1 MNFKKLNNL
10 IGWLVFALALC
21 VYFAT
26 MERTVSFWD
35 CGEFIATAFK
45 LEVGHSPGAPL
56 FMIMGRLFGMLAKP
70 DQVALYINAL
80 SALMSAFTILFLFW
94 TITHFARKLYA
105 RTEQHLNTS
114 QLWTVLGAGVV
125 GALAYTF
132 SDTFWFSAVEA
143 EVYASSSFFT
153 AIVFWAIL
161 KWEDNADDPHADRWL
176 VLISYLMGLS
186 IGVHLLNLLTI
197 PALAMVVYFRKY
209 TPTLRG
215 GLLAF
220 LVGCLLLGFVQVGLI
235 QGMPIIASKFELAFV
250 NGLGLPFDSGA
261 LFFLILLAALAIF
274 LFVYAH
280 KKRKRLLHLST
291 LCVVFAMIGYSSFIS
306 IIIRSRADVPI
317 DMTNPDDVLSLLS
330 YLQRDQYGSQPILTG
345 PDFNSSS
352 SGYEKGKTLYKEVQV
367 NGKDRYQEIGNR
379 QSTPIYSAGETRF
392 FPRMWSGDGSHA
404 NFYRQYL
411 ELGPQEEPSSKDNIT
426 FFIRYQLGWM
436 WWRYFMWNYAGRQND
451 YQGTSYGE
459 AQNGNWISG
468 VGPIDKMLGRGDI
481 DKMPVPYQENAARNE
496 LYFLPLILGLLGL
509 VYQFNRNKQEGT
521 VVGLLF
527 FFTGIAIVIYLNNT
541 PQQPRER
548 DYAYAGANYAFAIWI
563 GIGVLM
569 IRDWLQ
575 KFLKK
580 GSTAALLTLVIC
592 LLAVP
597 GLMAVQNWDDHDR
610 SGKSNA
616 RSTALNVLNSCDSN
630 AILFTV
636 GDNDTYPLWYLQEV
650 EGIRTD
656 IRIVNLSLLGID
668 WYLDQLYHKINQADA
683 VPMLWKKESYEAN
696 KRDVVFYQE
705 DPGLPKD
712 RYFDLA
718 QVMEFLTT
726 DDRRAQVQLVTGDYT
741 NILPTKNIALPVD
754 KASVLKHGIVALAD
768 SASIVPQVLF
778 TLPGNILTK
787 SDLGLLNIIGGV
799 AQEGWKRPVYFSA
812 GFAGGG
818 SYQGLDA
825 YLQLEGVANKL
836 VPVSTEGSSPSIGA
850 AQNVNT
856 DKSLDLYLHQFEWG
870 GTDKQQVYFDEKNRY
885 MMMTYRFNGVKVVEA
900 LLREGRNKDALQLL
914 DKIDQSF
921 TYESYPY
928 DQSMWGIVAAYYAA
942 GNSDK
947 ARSIAAI
954 IARDNA
960 QMIHYIIDL
969 PASAR
974 QLAMDV
980 DGRQCLGAFQF
991 LAHTA
996 GQYGDEASAKKWS
1009 QQLTELAHLA
1019 GIPLE

>member
-10 IGWLVFALALC
+10 TGWLVFAIALC

-35 CGEFIATAFK
+35 CGEFIATAYK

-56 FMIMGRLFGMLAKP
+56 FMMLGRLFGMLAAP
-70 DQVALYINAL
+70 QNVALYINAL

-94 TITHFARKLYA
+94 TITHFARKLMA
-105 RTEQHLNTS
+105 VAENSLS
-114 QLWTVLGAGVV
+114 KAQLVTILGAGAV

-161 KWEDNADDPHADRWL
+161 KWEHHADDPQADRWL
-176 VLISYLMGLS
+176 ILISYLMGLS

-209 TPTLRG
+209 KATMRG

-220 LVGCLLLGFVQVGLI
+220 LIGCLLLGFVQVGLI
-235 QGMPIIASKFELAFV
+235 QGVPIIASKFELSFV
-250 NGLGLPFDSGA
+250 NGMGLPFDSGA
-261 LFFLILLAALAIF
+261 VFFLLLLFALAAF
-274 LFVYAH
+274 LIVYA
-280 KKRKRLLHLST
+280 KKKGKRLLHLSV

-345 PDFNSSS
+345 PDFSSSS
-352 SGYEKGKTLYKEVQV
+352 SGYKKGKALYKEVT
-367 NGKDRYQEIGNR
+367 NEGKDHYQEIGNR
-379 QSTPIYSAGETRF
+379 QATPEYSSDQKRF
-392 FPRMWSGDGSHA
+392 FPRLWSGDPGHE
-404 NFYRQYL
+404 NFYRRYL
-411 ELGPQEEPSSKDNIT
+411 GIAQNEAPTAVNNYQ
-426 FFIRYQLGWM
+426 FFFRYQMGWM

-451 YQGTSYGE
+451 NQGTSYGE

-468 VGPIDKMLGRGDI
+468 IGAVDKMLGRGDI
-481 DKMPVPYQENAARNE
+481 HKMPLPYQQNPARNQ

-509 VYQFNRNKQEGT
+509 VYQFNRNRKDGSI
-521 VVGLLF
+521 VGLLF

-548 DYAYAGANYAFAIWI
+548 DYAYAGATYAFAIWI
-563 GIGVLM
+563 GLGVLM
-569 IRDWLQ
+569 VRDWLQ
-575 KFLKK
+575 KVLKK
-580 GSTAALLTLVIC
+580 GSSAALLTTLIC

-597 GLMAVQNWDDHDR
+597 TLMAVQNWDDHDR
-610 SGKSNA
+610 SQKSNA

-656 IRIVNLSLLGID
+656 VRIVNLSLLGID
-668 WYLDQLYHKINQADA
+668 WYIEQLYNKINKADP
-683 VPMLWKKESYEAN
+683 VPMLWEKGSYEAN

-705 DPGLPKD
+705 DPSVPKD
-712 RYFDLA
+712 RYFDIS
-718 QVMEFLTT
+718 QVMEFVTSN
-726 DDRRAQVQLVTGDYT
+726 DRRAQVQLVTGDYT
-741 NILPTKNIALPVD
+741 NILPTKNIAIPVD
-754 KASVLKHGIVALAD
+754 KAAVLQNGIVLPAD
-768 SASIVPQVLF
+768 SASIAPQILF

-787 SDLGLLNIIGGV
+787 SDLGLLSIIGGV
-799 AQEGWKRPVYFSA
+799 AKEGWKRPIYFSA

-818 SYQGLDA
+818 NYQGLDS
-825 YLQLEGVANKL
+825 YLQLEGVAHKL
-836 VPVSTEGSSPSIGA
+836 IPILTEGSAPAIGVP
-850 AQNVNT
+850 QQVNI
-856 DKSLDLYLHQFEWG
+856 DKSLDLYLNKFEWG
-870 GTDKQQVYFDEKNRY
+870 GTDKKHIYFDEKNRY
-885 MMMTYRFNGVKVVEA
+885 MMMTYRFNGVKVAEA
-900 LLREGRNKDALQLL
+900 LLREDRKAEALQLL

-928 DQSMWGIVAAYYAA
+928 DQSMWGIIAAYYEA
-942 GNSDK
+942 GAMEK
-947 ARSIAAI
+947 ARALGEIVV
-954 IARDNA
+954 RDNA
-960 QMIHYIIDL
+960 QMIRYIMDL
-969 PASAR
+969 PASR
-974 QLAMDV
+974 QQLAMDV
-980 DGRQCLGAFQF
+980 DGRQCMGALQF
-991 LAHTA
+991 LTQVAA
-996 GQYGDEASAKKWS
+996 KSGDQASADKWGKELQALA
-1009 QQLTELAHLA
+1009 QQA
-1019 GIPLE
+1019 GIPLQ